1 MTVPYE
7 MISIL
12 KAIIKNAESISV
24 LTRDGTTIKSWLIK
38 PKLYSQKYVSQKEN
52 IIRIKHL

>member
-12 KAIIKNAESISV
+12 KAIMKNAESISV
-24 LTRDGTTIKSWLIK
+24 LTRDGTTTKSWLMK
-38 PKLYSQKYVSQKEN
+38 PKSYSQKYVSQKEN
-52 IIRIKHL
+52 ILRIKHL